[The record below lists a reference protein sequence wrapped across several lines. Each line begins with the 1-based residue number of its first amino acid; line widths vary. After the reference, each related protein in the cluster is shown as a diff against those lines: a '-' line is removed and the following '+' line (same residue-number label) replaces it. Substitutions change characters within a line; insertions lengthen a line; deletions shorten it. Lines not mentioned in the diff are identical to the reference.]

1 MARLVAYLIWLRHFG
16 FFHTAQP
23 PLTYTGLNEVI
34 AKLEAIPQT
43 QPLPLILYRRIS
55 SDPIP
60 AFNGPLVKA
69 LRKGNG
75 FCVGLLFRRSQLD
88 IDLLGENSEY
98 FVWAPED
105 NSILTVYPEATK
117 ASDKLTRWLRGGVG
131 WIKGPKPCWNLAD
144 FMEGFEPKW
153 RRQPLTPE
161 QIHGGCSE

>member
-60 AFNGPLVKA
+60 TFNGPLVKA

-75 FCVGLLFRRSQLD
+75 FCVGWRGLSMFKCPECKVPLEYLSGGLWVCPICRAVLSSSNATMNLLRERLRKLREKIEAIDDPVKREQARRAFACLCFD
-88 IDLLGENSEY
+88 VLGLKESEI
-98 FVWAPED
+98 F
-105 NSILTVYPEATK
+105 
-117 ASDKLTRWLRGGVG
+117 G
-131 WIKGPKPCWNLAD
+131 
-144 FMEGFEPKW
+144 
-153 RRQPLTPE
+153 
-161 QIHGGCSE
+161 